1 MAVRPGEDLAATLF
15 ADVHYFY
22 GPPGTKPPHHRF
34 DKGSYV
40 YLFENASQR
49 RARIEVANNAG
60 TAEQDAFTGHLDAAH
75 VQYSYKHSTLVTL
88 TVDGTNS
95 QRNSPID
102 GQDWHLPTF
111 DPRNE
116 NKYMYKLHTLD
127 IYFWMKE
134 DAVMFVNGIRRVLPQ
149 HQINVQDEPI
159 APPPHPEDMSPVVQK
174 LENVAIT
181 DPSYQQGRTR
191 DSRTTTAAA
200 PSFPGPPI
208 SALPSSVEAVNFAPM
223 AYNPAAPAAPEAI
236 RHREKTPPPEDG
248 ASNPLV
254 AAAVSDQGQSFGNP
268 YGQQGF
274 SGPPQQQ
281 QQQQV
286 PLQHQQQQQQ
296 SYFTNPPPPAT
307 APPTTQYPNQ
317 SPQNV
322 QSPYAQ
328 HFQNSFAPPPRAATI
343 ASPYAQPPQVVS
355 PPASAPPIYQGQQQ
369 QAQQAQQQQPQ
380 QTSIPVTQFAS
391 YPLSPGLSPSLSTP
405 TTAPGV
411 FSPGIDTRIPITGP
425 PQPAPHVAPPGGFAQ
440 HQYTSVS
447 NTQPLMTDYS
457 IHQQVYRPTENEAY
471 KPKKEPKAPRGNLEK
486 RAGQI
491 EKGIGGIFKK
501 IEKKIG

>member
-1 MAVRPGEDLAATLF
+1 MAARPGEDLAATLF
-15 ADVHYFY
+15 ADIHYYY
-22 GPPGTKPPHHRF
+22 GPPGAKPPHHRF

-49 RARIEVANNAG
+49 RARIEIANNAG

-88 TVDGTNS
+88 TVDGTPN

-111 DPRNE
+111 DPHNE

-127 IYFWMKE
+127 IYFWTKE
-134 DAVMFVNGIRRVLPQ
+134 DAVLLMNGIRRVLPQ
-149 HQINVQDEPI
+149 HQITVQDEPI
-159 APPPHPEDMSPVVQK
+159 TPPPHPEDMSPVVQK

-191 DSRTTTAAA
+191 DSRTTTSSAGGA

-208 SALPSSVEAVNFAPM
+208 SATPQSQEASSFAPL

-248 ASNPLV
+248 AANPLV
-254 AAAVSDQGQSFGNP
+254 AAAASDREQIFGAPP

-274 SGPPQQQ
+274 SGPPQQRI
-281 QQQQV
+281 
-286 PLQHQQQQQQ
+286 QQQQQQ
-296 SYFTNPPPPAT
+296 SYFSHPPPPAS
-307 APPTTQYPNQ
+307 APPASVQPPAQYPNQ

-328 HFQNSFAPPPRAATI
+328 HFQNSFAPPPTAPTGS
-343 ASPYAQPPQVVS
+343 SPYAQQPQVVS
-355 PPASAPPIYQGQQQ
+355 PPVSAPPPPAYQQQ
-369 QAQQAQQQQPQ
+369 QQHQQPQ
-380 QTSIPVTQFAS
+380 QHPQQQANIPVTQYAA

-405 TTAPGV
+405 GIYSPGPNPL
-411 FSPGIDTRIPITGP
+411 SPGISGP
-425 PQPAPHVAPPGGFAQ
+425 PPPQPHVAPPGGFSQ
-440 HQYTSVS
+440 HQYS
-447 NTQPLMTDYS
+447 NSGNTKPLMTDYS

-471 KPKKEPKAPRGNLEK
+471 KPKKEAKPPRGNLEK
-486 RAGQI
+486 RAGQL
-491 EKGIGGIFKK
+491 EKGLGSMFKK

>member
-22 GPPGTKPPHHRF
+22 GPRAARPPHHRF

-49 RARIEVANNAG
+49 RARIEIANNPG

-75 VQYSYKHSTLVTL
+75 VQYSYKHSCLVTL
-88 TVDGTNS
+88 TVDGAQN

-134 DAVMFVNGIRRVLPQ
+134 DAVLFVNGIRRVLPP
-149 HQINVQDEPI
+149 HQITVQDEPI

-191 DSRTTTAAA
+191 DSRTTTSSVGAA

-208 SALPSSVEAVNFAPM
+208 SATPQSQEASNFAPL

-248 ASNPLV
+248 AANPLV
-254 AAAVSDQGQSFGNP
+254 AAAASDQGQTFGAPP
-268 YGQQGF
+268 YGQHGF
-274 SGPPQQQ
+274 SGPPQQHLQ
-281 QQQQV
+281 Q
-286 PLQHQQQQQQ
+286 QQQQQQ
-296 SYFTNPPPPAT
+296 SYFSNPPPPAS
-307 APPTTQYPNQ
+307 APPAPAPAPTQYPNQ

-328 HFQNSFAPPPRAATI
+328 HFQNSFAPPPTAAT
-343 ASPYAQPPQVVS
+343 ASSPYAQPPQTQAAIS
-355 PPASAPPIYQGQQQ
+355 PPVSAPPPPAYQQQ
-369 QAQQAQQQQPQ
+369 QQQQ
-380 QTSIPVTQFAS
+380 TNIPVTQYAS
-391 YPLSPGLSPSLSTP
+391 YPLSPGQSPSMSTPSIYSPGPTPLSPGMS
-405 TTAPGV
+405 
-411 FSPGIDTRIPITGP
+411 GP
-425 PQPAPHVAPPGGFAQ
+425 PPPQPHVAPPGGFSQ
-440 HQYTSVS
+440 HQYTSTS
-447 NTQPLMTDYS
+447 NTKPLMADYS
-457 IHQQVYRPTENEAY
+457 IHQQVYRPTESEAY
-471 KPKKEPKAPRGNLEK
+471 KPKKEAKPPRGNLEK
-486 RAGQI
+486 RAGQL
-491 EKGIGGIFKK
+491 EKGLGSMFKK